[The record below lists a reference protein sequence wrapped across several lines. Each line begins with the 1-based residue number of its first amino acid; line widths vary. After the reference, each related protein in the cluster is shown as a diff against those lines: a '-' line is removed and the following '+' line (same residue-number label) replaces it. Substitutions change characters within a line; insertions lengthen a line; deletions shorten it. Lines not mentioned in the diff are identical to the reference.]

1 MNRVARLMVNL
12 ALLFGLAGCDVVQP
26 KEDMVPTS
34 LSGIDHLPDH
44 LSVQDFW
51 VNGASG
57 HQAGTGG
64 SIVCCGKLPRKWR
77 PDLTVLV
84 SWGVT
89 NWRDCTWES
98 HERRV
103 PVERYE
109 QVGSLFIHFLSD
121 GSVRAISSNISPG
134 YGNKDYPGP
143 HDPIASI
150 RPSKIYGAWSPRC
163 PVGAE
168 PILIESL
175 DD

>member
-1 MNRVARLMVNL
+1 MNCATRLTMRLV
-12 ALLFGLAGCDVVQP
+12 LLLGLAGCDVVQP
-26 KEDMVPTS
+26 KEAMVPAS
-34 LSGIDHLPDH
+34 LSGIDHLADH

-51 VNGASG
+51 VNGVSG

-64 SIVCCGKLPRKWR
+64 SIVCCAKLPRKWR
-77 PDLTVLV
+77 PDLTVRV
-84 SWGVT
+84 SWGVA

-98 HERRV
+98 RERRV

-109 QVGSLFIHFLSD
+109 QAGRLYIHFLSD

-134 YGNKDYPGP
+134 YGNVDYPGP
-143 HDPIASI
+143 HDPISRI
-150 RPSKIYGAWSPRC
+150 RPSRIYGAWSPRC

-175 DD
+175 DE